1 MCGGLFTNLCI
12 GGGMIIRSSE
22 EEEEDDS
29 SLAVEEVEGVLSVEG
44 EEEAVAAAVAA
55 EEEEEVVATA
65 VVAEEEE
72 EVVAAV
78 AAVEEEEEEPALGLE
93 TVELVAAAAVE
104 EEDAVVDVEIWL
116 GTSKFSIRRL
126 LTRLLLCMVLVYF
139 RLPGMFQLE
148 KKLCKRKSHLRR
160 SYLNDASNENA
171 VSALLFIHFSGKP
184 V

>member
-1 MCGGLFTNLCI
+1 
-12 GGGMIIRSSE
+12 MIIRSS

-55 EEEEEVVATA
+55 EEEEEAVATA
-65 VVAEEEE
+65 VAAEEEE

-78 AAVEEEEEEPALGLE
+78 TAVEEEEEEPALGLE

-104 EEDAVVDVEIWL
+104 EEDAVVAVEVWL
-116 GTSKFSIRRL
+116 GTFKSSIRRL

-148 KKLCKRKSHLRR
+148 KNFVKRNHTYGDLTSTMQATKMQ
-160 SYLNDASNENA
+160 
-171 VSALLFIHFSGKP
+171 
-184 V
+184 